1 VAIATSLAFH
11 LLLLALLFSSERAA
25 APRTETVSFDI
36 ELRPAPSAV
45 ASVEPAAPTRRPAGS
60 GRAGARSSP
69 TPRAFSPKSRVT
81 GETPG
86 TALDGLRALGLGG
99 APDLRVP
106 WHDDIPDAG
115 GGTVDHA
122 RGAEGPRGE
131 GVAKAT
137 GPAALDAWL
146 REQAGRD
153 RVENG
158 LVHPYYRDVGRV
170 LLGAWKAER
179 AIEGRGFKG
188 RLAQL
193 GDNVV
198 SFGRVWQKT
207 AEGYG
212 KSGMPGLIDG
222 GSERVKQLAAL
233 PPGPAADALVGGEV
247 ERQLRAE
254 FSRGHLTLVRVT
266 QALDGKLLS
275 VELVSPSND
284 AEIDRAA
291 VAGVRAAAES
301 LPVPPDEAREG
312 RERLVSLWEFALE
325 VSITPPVPV
334 VGIEWDEVRGVT
346 DVRLPLD
353 RRIWKRV
360 RLVALI

>member
-1 VAIATSLAFH
+1 MAIATSLALH

-25 APRTETVSFDI
+25 PPRVETVSFDV
-36 ELRPAPSAV
+36 ELRPALPSV
-45 ASVEPAAPTRRPAGS
+45 APVEPARRPPRLQRVPDAKTSPMPPAAGLE
-60 GRAGARSSP
+60 SP
-69 TPRAFSPKSRVT
+69 ATR
-81 GETPG
+81 GTPG
-86 TALDGLRALGLGG
+86 AVLDGLRALGLGG
-99 APDLRVP
+99 APDLHVP
-106 WHDDIPDAG
+106 WHDALPGAGGDAG
-115 GGTVDHA
+115 PGDADEGQ
-122 RGAEGPRGE
+122 RGD
-131 GVAKAT
+131 GVARAN
-137 GPAALDAWL
+137 GPEVLDAWL

-158 LVHPYYRDVGRV
+158 LVHPYYREVGKV
-170 LLGAWKAER
+170 LVGAWNADR
-179 AIEGRGFKG
+179 AIERRGLAG

-193 GDNVV
+193 GDNALR
-198 SFGRVWQKT
+198 FGRVWQKV

-212 KSGMPGLIDG
+212 KTGAPGLIDG
-222 GSERVKQLAAL
+222 STERVKQLAAL
-233 PPGPAADALVGGEV
+233 PPGPAQDALVSAEIQ
-247 ERQLRAE
+247 RQLQTA
-254 FSRGHLTLVRVT
+254 FSEGHVTLVRVT
-266 QALDGKLLS
+266 QAADGKLLS

-291 VAGVRAAAES
+291 VAGVRAAAEG

-360 RLVALI
+360 RLVALL